1 MGAVVPARPL
11 LALAALALLAA
22 PASAAEPPDRPM
34 GGVFSWSHELN
45 QNELPSWDPRTAP
58 PIAPRR
64 WRTIVDGTLR
74 ASGRSGL
81 WFTGASALP
90 FRVPLHPK
98 EPRSW
103 RNERNI
109 SVLYRDTGLRW
120 DVQVE
125 IWAARRALRDRRTV
139 IVNPDE
145 NRRAYTRRLSL
156 LDPRY
161 RAAALAEIRRLVPAY
176 RGKPYVHAYT
186 GSDEPIIVLPRGRK
200 ALRSAYARRMAREV
214 RSRYGQAP
222 PRITARPTSA
232 PAEGLRWLAYSRW
245 SSDRFFAMKA
255 EQAALI
261 RRLDPR
267 AVVVPNDYGFIDGF
281 LPWDYTRLG
290 AFADIVEAD
299 PYVSYGER
307 DTPGRGRYN
316 PGFTAKFLGD
326 LTGKPV
332 RIVIQN
338 FPYSRYT
345 PRPGDLYAWT
355 NQALRAGAGAISFFA
370 SDNPRFT
377 AKRRYAAM
385 LDIAT
390 RLRGTR
396 LPGRPV
402 DPAQLVLYA
411 TASEG
416 QAQPHKRGGE
426 RYRTTGDEL
435 YTAHALL
442 GELGRAAYSFDA
454 DTRLLREP
462 ARLEAARTVWLPR
475 ADTLDRAFAERL
487 LAWVRAGGTLVIT
500 DPEAFTRSPSG
511 TSLADVRAALI
522 GAPLGPPRAG
532 RVLLAEPGGL
542 GADAPAE
549 LLELPVEAPTA
560 RAFAAVPPGAGVVAR
575 FVDDAPAA
583 ITRPVGAGRVIAF
596 ATDLMRPEALDEP
609 LDLVTLVRAIH
620 ALGGGTLDHPAWSY
634 VIPGAEGA
642 IGKPW
647 PTAVGP

>member
-11 LALAALALLAA
+11 LAVAVLALLAP
-22 PASAAEPPDRPM
+22 PALAAEPADRPM

-45 QNELPSWDPRTAP
+45 QNELPSWNPRTAP

-64 WRTIVDGTLR
+64 WSRIVDDTLR
-74 ASGRSGL
+74 TSGRNGL

-109 SVLYRDTGLRW
+109 LALYRDTGLRW
-120 DVQVE
+120 DVHVE

-139 IVNPDE
+139 IVNPQE
-145 NRRAYTRRLSL
+145 SRRAYTRRLSL

-161 RAAALAEIRRLVPAY
+161 RAAALREIRRIVPSY

-186 GSDEPIIVLPRGRK
+186 GSDEPIIVLPRGAR
-200 ALRSAYARRMAREV
+200 ALRSAYARRMAAEV
-214 RSRYGQAP
+214 RRGYGWAP
-222 PRITARPTSA
+222 PSITAAPTSA
-232 PAEGLRWLAYSRW
+232 PREGLRWLAYSRW

-261 RRLDPR
+261 RRLDPQ
-267 AVVVPNDYGFIDGF
+267 AVVVPNDFGFIDGF
-281 LPWDYTRLG
+281 LPWDYTRLAG
-290 AFADIVEAD
+290 FADIVEAD

-326 LTGKPV
+326 LTGRPV

-345 PRPGDLYAWT
+345 PRPRDLYAWS
-355 NQALRAGAGAISFFA
+355 NQALRAGAAHISFFA

-377 AKRRYAAM
+377 AKHRYEAM
-385 LDIAT
+385 LDVAAK
-390 RLRGTR
+390 LRGTR

-402 DPAQLVLYA
+402 DPAQLVVYA

-416 QAQPHKRGGE
+416 QAQPHKSGGE

-442 GELGRAAYSFDA
+442 GELGHGAFSFEA

-462 ARLEAARTVWLPR
+462 ARLDAARTIWLPR

-487 LAWVRAGGTLVIT
+487 LSWVRGGGTLVVT
-500 DPEAFTRSPSG
+500 DPEAFGRSPDG
-511 TSLADVRAALI
+511 ASLADVRAALI
-522 GAPLGPPRAG
+522 GAPLGAPRAG
-532 RVLLAEPGGL
+532 RVLLAEPGAL
-542 GADAPAE
+542 GAGTPGE
-549 LLELPVEAPTA
+549 LLELPIEAPTA
-560 RAFAAVPPGAGVVAR
+560 RAFASVPAGAGVVAR
-575 FVDDAPAA
+575 FVDDAPAV

-596 ATDLMRPEALDEP
+596 ATELLRPEALDDP
-609 LDLVTLVRAIH
+609 LDLVAFVRAVH
-620 ALGGGTLDHPAWSY
+620 SLNGGTLDHPAWAY
-634 VIPGAEGA
+634 AIPGAPQA
-642 IGKPW
+642 SAPPW
-647 PTAVGP
+647 ATAVTP